1 MNRVNYCIRV
11 VLLLVTVLLFNRL
24 NAQEIRLKVINPKG
38 EPQFGVYVVNPRNHY
53 LLTSTDIEGEC
64 VIKTYKLHPSDSLQ
78 FQGMGWKKGSQ

>member
-53 LLTSTDIEGEC
+53 LLTSTDIEGNVLLRPTNYTL
-64 VIKTYKLHPSDSLQ
+64 VIRYNSKAWGIKP
-78 FQGMGWKKGSQ
+78 

>member
-11 VLLLVTVLLFNRL
+11 VLLLVTVLLINRL

-53 LLTSTDIEGEC
+53 LLKGNVLLRPTNYTL
-64 VIKTYKLHPSDSLQ
+64 VIRYNSKAWGIKP
-78 FQGMGWKKGSQ
+78 